1 MRSRSHPGHAPTRNR
16 LRFAALAAATAAALG
31 ASALVAPAAYAAP
44 IQVQILATNDFH
56 GRILDNTSNGEAGAA
71 VLAGAVEQ
79 LRAANPNTVFAAA
92 GDLIGASTF
101 ESFIQHD
108 KPTIDALNAAGLDVS
123 AVGNHEL
130 DQGYNDLVNRV
141 MAPYDATTNPFGGAQ
156 WQYIAANLKM
166 KTTGDPA
173 VPATW
178 VKDVGGVQVGFVG
191 AVTED
196 LPTLVSPGGIA
207 DITVE
212 DIVTS
217 VNTEAADLVAEGADI
232 VVMLVH
238 EGATSTDC
246 GTMDDSGTW
255 ADIVNN
261 VSPDVDAIVSGHTH
275 LAYNCSFP
283 VAAWQSQ
290 GRAVTDRP
298 VVSAGQYGTNLNQL
312 IFSVD
317 DAGTVTAKSQQILP
331 LEVGVTVPPV
341 PPATTPT
348 TRWDPLYPADPTVA
362 AIAKAAADQAKVLG
376 AVPLGTIAGAFNRAV
391 AVDSKDPA
399 KTVENRGGESTLGNL
414 VAEVQRWATEAP
426 ESGSAQIAF
435 MNPGGLRQDM
445 VGSNAAG
452 YPATL
457 TYQQAA
463 VVQPFANTLVNMQLT
478 GAQIKTVLEQQWQ
491 RDSLNKVATRPFLRL
506 GVSEGFTYTYSQ
518 QDVTEFQKDDPKT
531 ADVDESTISYT
542 APKGTVTGM
551 WLNGEQI
558 DPAATYSVTVNSFL
572 STGGDNFFELGK
584 GANKRDTGKVD
595 LAAMVDYMATFAA
608 STPLPVDYAQHAVEV
623 AFPAGAPSAYDP
635 GATVAFGVKSWAMS
649 TSADVKDSE
658 IAVSLDG
665 VALGSFPVDNTIGTA
680 VYDNYGTAAVSV
692 TLPRN
697 LAFGSAAQLTLT
709 GAQTGTSVVVPVTI
723 DKADSSTVGLPNK
736 LIVTGNG
743 ALQFTTIVVAERLTR
758 VTGEVTIYD
767 GTTAI
772 ATATLTERSHG
783 IVKVKLPKLDKGVHK
798 LSVVYSGSDTVKSS
812 TSPKVTI
819 VVR

>member
-1 MRSRSHPGHAPTRNR
+1 MRSGPRSAPPSFRRR
-16 LRFAALAAATAAALG
+16 LALG
-31 ASALVAPAAYAAP
+31 ASALTVAALTTGGLVVPAAYAATTD
-44 IQVQILATNDFH
+44 VQILATNDFH

-79 LRAANPNTVFAAA
+79 LRAANPHTVFAAA

-130 DQGYNDLVNRV
+130 DQGYSDLVNRV
-141 MAPYDATTNPFGGAQ
+141 MAPFDATTNPYGGAQ

-178 VKDVGGVQVGFVG
+178 IKDVGGVQVGFVG

-207 DITVE
+207 DISVE

-217 VNTEAADLVAEGADI
+217 VNTAAADLVDGGADI

-246 GTMDDSGTW
+246 ATMDDSGTW
-255 ADIVNN
+255 ADIINN

-275 LAYNCSFP
+275 LAYDCSFP

-317 DAGTVTAKSQQILP
+317 EAGNVAAKTQKILA
-331 LEVGVTVPPV
+331 LEHPVTVG
-341 PPATTPT
+341 TTT
-348 TRWDPLYPADPTVA
+348 TWVADYPADPEVA
-362 AIAKAAADQAKVLG
+362 AIADAAASQADVLG
-376 AVPLGTIAGAFNRAV
+376 AVPLGTIAGAFNRAKL
-391 AVDSKDPA
+391 ANG
-399 KTVENRGGESTLGNL
+399 TTENRGGESTLGNL
-414 VAEVQRWATEAP
+414 VAEAQRWATEQP

-445 VGSNAAG
+445 VGSNEAG

-457 TYQQAA
+457 TYKQAA

-518 QDVTEFQKDDPKT
+518 QNVTEFQKDDPKT
-531 ADVDESTISYT
+531 TDVDESTISYT

-551 WLNGEQI
+551 WLNGAPI

-572 STGGDNFFELGK
+572 STGGDNFFEL
-584 GANKRDTGKVD
+584 ANGTSKRDTGKVD
-595 LAAMVDYMATFAA
+595 LAAMVDYMAAFAA
-608 STPLPVDYAQHAVEV
+608 SAPLAVDYAQHAVEV
-623 AFPAGAPSAYDP
+623 GFAAGAPAAYDP
-635 GATVAFGVKSWAMS
+635 GATVAFTVKSWAMS
-649 TSADVKDSE
+649 TGDDVKDAR
-658 IAVSLDG
+658 IDVSLNG
-665 VALGSFPVDNTIGTA
+665 VALGSFAVDNTIGTD
-680 VYDNYGTAAVSV
+680 VYDDYGTASVSV
-692 TLPRN
+692 KLPKN
-697 LAFGSAAQLTLT
+697 LTYGSAAQLTLT
-709 GAQTGTSVVVPVTI
+709 GAQTGTSVVVPITI
-723 DKADSSTVGLPNK
+723 DKADSTTVGLPNK

-743 ALQFTTIVVAERLTR
+743 TLQFTTIVVAQRLTR

-767 GTTAI
+767 GGTAI
-772 ATATLTERSHG
+772 ATATLTDRSLG
-783 IVKVKLPKLDKGVHK
+783 IVKVTLPKLGKGVHK
-798 LSVVYSGSDTVKSS
+798 LSVAYGGSDTVNPS

-819 VVR
+819 LVK

>member
-1 MRSRSHPGHAPTRNR
+1 MRSGSRSAPPTPRRR
-16 LRFAALAAATAAALG
+16 LALG
-31 ASALVAPAAYAAP
+31 ASAVAIAAVAAGGLTVPAAYAATTD
-44 IQVQILATNDFH
+44 VQILATNDFH

-71 VLAGAVEQ
+71 VLAGAVKQ

-108 KPTIDALNAAGLDVS
+108 KPTIDALNAAGLEVS

-130 DQGYNDLVNRV
+130 DQGYSDLVNRV
-141 MAPYDATTNPFGGAQ
+141 MAPYDATSNPYGGAQ

-166 KTTGDPA
+166 KATGDPA

-207 DITVE
+207 DISVE
-212 DIVTS
+212 DIVAS
-217 VNTEAADLVAEGADI
+217 VNAEAADLVAEGADI

-238 EGATSTDC
+238 EGAPSTDC
-246 GTMDDSGTW
+246 ATMDDGGPW

-283 VAAWQSQ
+283 VSAWQSE

-312 IFSVD
+312 VFSVD
-317 DAGTVTAKSQQILP
+317 EAGDVTAKTQKILA
-331 LEVGVTVPPV
+331 LEHPVTVGS
-341 PPATTPT
+341 TTT
-348 TRWDPLYPADPTVA
+348 WVADYPADPEVD
-362 AIAKAAADQAKVLG
+362 AIAQAAKQQAQVLG
-376 AVPLGTIAGAFNRAV
+376 AVPLGTISGAFNRAKL
-391 AVDSKDPA
+391 ANG
-399 KTVENRGGESTLGNL
+399 TTENRGGESTLGNL
-414 VAEVQRWATEAP
+414 VAEVQRWATAQP

-445 VGSNAAG
+445 VGSNASG

-491 RDSLNKVATRPFLRL
+491 RDALNKVATRPFLRL
-506 GVSEGFTYTYSQ
+506 GVSDGFTYTYSQ
-518 QDVTEFQKDDPKT
+518 KDVTEFQKDDPKT
-531 ADVDESTISYT
+531 PDVDESTISYT

-551 WLNGEQI
+551 WLNGEPI
-558 DPAATYSVTVNSFL
+558 DLAATYSVTVNSFL
-572 STGGDNFFELGK
+572 ATGGDNFFELNN
-584 GANKRDTGKVD
+584 GASKRDTGKVD

-608 STPLPVDYAQHAVEV
+608 STPLPVDYSQRAVEV
-623 AFPAGAPSAYDP
+623 GFPAGAPSAYEP
-635 GATVAFGVKSWAMS
+635 GATVSFAVKSWAMS
-649 TSADVKDSE
+649 TSADVKDTE

-665 VALGSFPVDNTIGTA
+665 EVLGSFPVDNTIGTQ
-680 VYDNYGTAAVSV
+680 VYDDYGTAAVSV
-692 TLPRN
+692 VLPADVP
-697 LAFGSAAQLTLT
+697 LGGTVELTLT
-709 GAQTGTSVVVPVTI
+709 GASTGTSVIVPVTI
-723 DKADSSTVGLPNK
+723 DRADSTTVGVPNK
-736 LIVTGNG
+736 VEANSKGNG
-743 ALQFTTIVVAERLTR
+743 VIKFTATVTAEFGAPVA
-758 VTGEVTIYD
+758 GEVTIYD
-767 GTTAI
+767 GDQAI
-772 ATATLTERSHG
+772 ATATLGSKG
-783 IVKVKLPKLDKGVHK
+783 VVKVTLPKLGKGTHA
-798 LSVVYSGSDTVKSS
+798 LSAAYGGSDTVKPS
-812 TSPKVTI
+812 TSEPVN
-819 VVR
+819 VVVK